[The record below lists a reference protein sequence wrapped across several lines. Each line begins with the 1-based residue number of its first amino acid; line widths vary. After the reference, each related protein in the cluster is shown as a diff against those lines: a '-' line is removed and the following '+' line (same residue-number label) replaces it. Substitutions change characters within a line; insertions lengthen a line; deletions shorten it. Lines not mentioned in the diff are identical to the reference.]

1 MSQSGSGS
9 DGPNTD
15 KGSGGALATAG
26 DSAEASKK
34 TGGRRVS
41 ERSVSEASPASRP
54 RSESRF
60 FEIYKP
66 GQGYYTRIC
75 TAIGAGILILGAGN
89 FIFNEM
95 AIYQTDAQWTLWL
108 RVGVPTVVVVG
119 LGLLLYWL
127 VGVKRGA
134 CDFLIATEGEMKKV
148 SWSSRNELIGS
159 TKVVIATTLFL
170 AILLFVVDSLFKMFF
185 MFIGVLET
193 GT

>member
-1 MSQSGSGS
+1 MSRPDRAS
-9 DGPNTD
+9 DGPED
-15 KGSGGALATAG
+15 SIGGLATADAG
-26 DSAEASKK
+26 RGTEDSSKK

-41 ERSVSEASPASRP
+41 ETGASDALPVRRP
-54 RSESRF
+54 GGESRF

-66 GQGYYTRIC
+66 GQGYYTRMC
-75 TAIGAGILILGAGN
+75 TAIGGGVLILGAGN
-89 FIFNEM
+89 FIFDQM
-95 AIYQTDAQWTLWL
+95 AVYQTDAQWTLWL
-108 RVGVPTVVVVG
+108 RVGIPTLVVVG

-170 AILLFVVDSLFKMFF
+170 AILLFVVDMFF
-185 MFIGVLET
+185 MKFFSFIGVLET
-193 GT
+193 AT